1 MPRTRAW
8 CAVAATAALIGLT
21 GCTSTVSGTA
31 LPRTPPPEENKLDQ
45 IMVPIEQ
52 LKTIVGA
59 GNLVLTSKTADMNDN
74 FGKVRDEKC
83 LGALYPA
90 EDMDYLFSYWT
101 AVRNQVAQDPD
112 SGHRHWVQ
120 QSAILFASE
129 DEARSSLKISTKV
142 WNKCNGATI
151 PIHEG
156 QTEQT
161 WHIRDLI
168 VEKDVIKQTSTRAG
182 GEGWTCQHALS
193 IVGKISVE
201 AKVCG
206 YSVRD
211 EAATIVDKL
220 VANAR

>member
-1 MPRTRAW
+1 ML
-8 CAVAATAALIGLT
+8 TALT

-31 LPRTPPPEENKLDQ
+31 LPRTPSSEENKLDQ
-45 IMVPIEQ
+45 IMVPVEQ
-52 LKTIVGA
+52 LKSIVGA
-59 GNLVLTSKTADMNDN
+59 NNLMVTSKTADMNDN
-74 FGKVRDEKC
+74 FGKVRDERC
-83 LGALYPA
+83 LSALYPA

-112 SGHRHWVQ
+112 SDHRHWVQ

-129 DEARSSLKISTKV
+129 DEARSTLRISTKV
-142 WNKCNGATI
+142 WNECNGSTI

-156 QTEQT
+156 QDEQT
-161 WHIRDLI
+161 WHIKDLI
-168 VEKDVIKQTSTRAG
+168 VEDDVIKQTSTRAG
-182 GEGWTCQHALS
+182 TEGWTCQHALS

-211 EAATIVDKL
+211 EAAIIVDKL